1 MMKSL
6 SCVLLLFVCN
16 VIHSN
21 NCCLKNEESD
31 VVNFVKRKLLG
42 GCKEVKNSID
52 SSIKNANDIIKD
64 DLKVTKIDILNFTFK
79 VVDDEY
85 IKNSFSLGAKSDDK
99 ESKKS
104 KNEKKLEEVISS
116 FHSDYFLNTDDN
128 SNFLIYVLMEDMFC
142 NYGGYIIKV
151 PILFLCKF
159 EVSDPVEDV
168 YDDDDKIKE
177 ISGKFF
183 GDIFANKVVNKCY
196 FFGKTNIIDVNMGY
210 LDEGGGKT
218 RELSGNYLLNKT
230 NSEQSEDLIEG
241 TLNDGLNF
249 GQFDTGQVVEDV
261 NDKLFSN
268 EISKGGN
275 MFNNFLRPDNFRVVE
290 NKM

>member
-6 SCVLLLFVCN
+6 SCVILLFVCN

-21 NCCLKNEESD
+21 CCLKKEE
-31 VVNFVKRKLLG
+31 RKLIDSVKLQLLK

-52 SSIKNANDIIKD
+52 SSIEKVKDIKNDVK
-64 DLKVTKIDILNFTFK
+64 TKIDILDFTFK

-116 FHSDYFLNTDDN
+116 FHSDYFFNKCDN
-128 SNFLIYVLMEDMFC
+128 LNFLIYVLIEDMFC

-159 EVSDPVEDV
+159 EVSESVENV

-196 FFGKTNIIDVNMGY
+196 FFGKTNIIDVNMDY
-210 LDEGGGKT
+210 LDEGDGSESLPYTLGGYT
-218 RELSGNYLLNKT
+218 TMQNLNLNKLNEL
-230 NSEQSEDLIEG
+230 NSKKNTISQAG
-241 TLNDGLNF
+241 V
-249 GQFDTGQVVEDV
+249 DTINYVPSSINNKFFVE
-261 NDKLFSN
+261 NN
-268 EISKGGN
+268 R
-275 MFNNFLRPDNFRVVE
+275 FNNFSTTTKVIE
-290 NKM
+290 NKN

>member
-1 MMKSL
+1 MKSL

-116 FHSDYFLNTDDN
+116 FHRDYFLNTDDN

-168 YDDDDKIKE
+168 YDDKYE
-177 ISGKFF
+177 IEGFFRDVF
-183 GDIFANKVVNKCY
+183 GDIIVNKVVNKCY
-196 FFGKTNIIDVNMGY
+196 FFGKTNIIDVNMDY
-210 LDEGGGKT
+210 LDEGDGKT
-218 RELSGNYLLNKT
+218 RELSTKSLRTYSKGNELHGFKKDIVSRIGLNVINSVPLITKDENFKQLNMLEDFSNLGNYK
-230 NSEQSEDLIEG
+230 
-241 TLNDGLNF
+241 F
-249 GQFDTGQVVEDV
+249 VE
-261 NDKLFSN
+261 
-268 EISKGGN
+268 SKI
-275 MFNNFLRPDNFRVVE
+275 
-290 NKM
+290 